1 MENPDGNPLPSDM
14 RDLQNTLLGR
24 YQIQKLL
31 GRGGMG
37 EVYLAQDTMLKRA
50 VALKRLRPD
59 REHSQ
64 EENQR
69 IIREAQAAS
78 KLSNP
83 RIASVYDVLEHQDEV
98 LLVMEY
104 VDGTSLRDLL
114 LDSESDRL
122 PLDRFFDIANQCA
135 QALDSAHTAGLVHQ
149 DIKPDN
155 IMVTESGQIKIL
167 DFGLAMKVS
176 SEDDLRTL
184 STETFHERESGGTPS
199 YMAPEAIL
207 GRTLDRRADI
217 YSLGV
222 TFYELL
228 ARERP
233 FTKDSDVSLVDQVL
247 HHDPIPLTEVRED
260 IPDGLASVV
269 QRMMAKDPEAR
280 YVSARDVLK
289 DLVAAEHGKH
299 LSTAKSSTVQKE
311 GFWKSRTGAVVFALA
326 GLILF
331 TLWSRLATQSEWFGT
346 PALPLAKYAAI
357 FPLSAEDNKSSA
369 LALGMTE
376 ILTNNL
382 MPFTADST
390 FQMTSLASVLGSS
403 ASSAK
408 ELKELLGVN
417 LVLQG
422 KVVEGHRELRTA
434 LELVDGR
441 TLEVLDRR
449 EVVTPITD
457 LGIHVDELSS
467 AAAEL
472 LQLADKDWGV
482 QGLGST
488 ELRFCLEGMGSMRT
502 TDSHE
507 ANLEKAVTLFKHA
520 LQVDPDMETA
530 RAHLGWAYFKQF
542 LASKESAYADSARA
556 TCEAVLLANPD
567 QPLAQRTLAQIH
579 TKLGD
584 REAAATSFEEAVRNN
599 PTDEFAILQYARLFG
614 RAHDYDRE
622 RAVYEEAIRDRPH
635 AWKPRFWLAN
645 FDFVHGNVEAAKRG
659 FKAMRDR
666 APGYYRSYDTLGA
679 IQVME
684 GSYEEA
690 VENLKAALALHP
702 TEAALSNLGTAHFNQ
717 RAFEEAIASYRSA
730 LQFGF
735 DNHAVWLNL
744 ADAYYYG
751 QEDSTQAK
759 EAYAQGVAKGEA
771 FLAQKPYAIAVKAQ
785 LAQALPKLGE
795 PERAREYM
803 DEALS
808 TRSTDP
814 MIQFL
819 AALTHWQL
827 SEHETALDFLEQSIE
842 GGYPLVWIQDSA
854 VFDSWRDNRRFQAL
868 TQRPD
873 GEASSGDDS
882 GPRSGG

>member
-1 MENPDGNPLPSDM
+1 
-14 RDLQNTLLGR
+14 
-24 YQIQKLL
+24 
-31 GRGGMG
+31 
-37 EVYLAQDTMLKRA
+37 
-50 VALKRLRPD
+50 
-59 REHSQ
+59 
-64 EENQR
+64 
-69 IIREAQAAS
+69 
-78 KLSNP
+78 
-83 RIASVYDVLEHQDEV
+83 
-98 LLVMEY
+98 
-104 VDGTSLRDLL
+104 
-114 LDSESDRL
+114 
-122 PLDRFFDIANQCA
+122 
-135 QALDSAHTAGLVHQ
+135 
-149 DIKPDN
+149 
-155 IMVTESGQIKIL
+155 
-167 DFGLAMKVS
+167 
-176 SEDDLRTL
+176 
-184 STETFHERESGGTPS
+184 
-199 YMAPEAIL
+199 
-207 GRTLDRRADI
+207 
-217 YSLGV
+217 
-222 TFYELL
+222 
-228 ARERP
+228 
-233 FTKDSDVSLVDQVL
+233 VSLVDQVL
-247 HHDPIPLTEVRED
+247 HHDPIPLTKIRED
-260 IPDGLASVV
+260 IPEGLASVV

-280 YVSARDVLK
+280 YASAREVLK
-289 DLVAAEHGKH
+289 DLVAAEQGEN
-299 LSTAKSSTVQKE
+299 LSTGAQRSTVQKE
-311 GFWKSRTGAVVFALA
+311 SFWKSRTGAVVFALA

-331 TLWSRLATQSEWFGT
+331 TLWSRIATQSEWFGT
-346 PALPLAKYAAI
+346 PALPPAKYAAI

-403 ASSAK
+403 ASTPK
-408 ELKELLGVN
+408 ELRELLGVN
-417 LVLQG
+417 LVLRG
-422 KVVEGHRELRTA
+422 EVAEDHRELRTA

-441 TLEVLDRR
+441 TLKVLERR

-457 LGIHVDELSS
+457 LGIHVDGLSS

-472 LQLADKDWGV
+472 LQLPEKGWKF
-482 QGLGST
+482 QTLGST
-488 ELRFCLEGMGSMRT
+488 ELRLCLEGMGSMRT
-502 TDSHE
+502 MNSHE
-507 ANLEKAVTLFKHA
+507 ADIEKATTLFKRA
-520 LQVDPDMETA
+520 LQVDPDMELAT
-530 RAHLGWAYFKQF
+530 AHLGWAYFKQF

-567 QPLAQRTLAQIH
+567 QPLAHRTLAQVH
-579 TKLGD
+579 AKLGD
-584 REAAATSFEEAVRNN
+584 LEAAAASFEEVLRTN
-599 PTDEFAILQYARLFG
+599 PTDEFATLQYARLFG

-622 RAVYEEAIRDRPH
+622 RAVYEEAIQDRPH
-635 AWKPRFWLAN
+635 AWKPRFWVAN
-645 FDFVHGNVEAAKRG
+645 FDFVHGNVEAAKLG

-666 APGYYRSYDTLGA
+666 APDFYRSYDTLGA

-690 VENLKAALALHP
+690 VENLNAALALHP
-702 TEAALSNLGTAHFNQ
+702 TESALSNLGTAHFNQ

-785 LAQALPKLGE
+785 LAPALIKLGE
-795 PERAREYM
+795 PKRAREYM

-808 TRSTDP
+808 KRSSDP

-819 AALTHWQL
+819 AALTLWQL
-827 SEHETALDFLEQSIE
+827 FEPETALDFLEESIE

-854 VFDSWRDNRRFQAL
+854 VFDDWRDNRRFQAL

-873 GEASSGDDS
+873 GEASSDDNS